1 MLSQKTEK
9 KKVMLNQLDKTYSYC
24 HAVEAYELQLHLS
37 DGYACITNK
46 ISLWTDAIYH
56 NLNKRTEFR
65 APM

>member
-46 ISLWTDAIYH
+46 ISL
-56 NLNKRTEFR
+56 
-65 APM
+65 